1 MKSRLILPIFLLVG
15 VIAASVLRFFQYV
28 SLIDFS
34 TGFFF
39 EGSEFAGILIYILM
53 GIVAAVS
60 VVLLIIG
67 RKNGGTP
74 YTVASDGMGSHA
86 TQVLGISE
94 LIAAILIFI
103 LFIGKADLSLSI
115 TFNIGL
121 HFSNLV
127 GVFSTQ
133 ISAGLSVPGII
144 SSGGIA
150 VILFVSG
157 LLQLKN
163 IVPPAITGHIK
174 IVAAALMFPII
185 AEYYE
190 NDLIMHQRSDKLIV
204 MLAYIMLGAFFA
216 SVSRFYSRIET
227 PNSRMRELITS
238 VMTFII
244 CSVHVLPKLLAYA
257 FGGTAVKGMSEPD
270 LIVSAGVL
278 ISGAFIATLFFTK
291 KTKDIIPVLYEEE
304 VSGKK
309 EKAAKTET
317 E

>member
-67 RKNGGTP
+67 KKNGGTP

-86 TQVLGISE
+86 TQVLGLSE
-94 LIAAILIFI
+94 MLAAFVIALRFFGDCTVLRA
-103 LFIGKADLSLSI
+103 
-115 TFNIGL
+115 
-121 HFSNLV
+121 V
-127 GVFSTQ
+127 C
-133 ISAGLSVPGII
+133 
-144 SSGGIA
+144 SGGIA
-150 VILFVSG
+150 VILLVSG
-157 LLQLKN
+157 LIQLRN

-174 IVAAALMFPII
+174 IAAAALMFPII

-309 EKAAKTET
+309 EKPAKTET